1 MDSLLTHVAGM
12 PADETLIDAYSSA
25 VSGAVAA
32 AHPAVVHIEVRGSST
47 PKAAKAVGLP
57 EDFVALTLVIVGRP
71 GDGSLL
77 SERQVEAEKAP
88 RQRKDM
94 AEVAFHDRYSLPPQT
109 P

>member
-1 MDSLLTHVAGM
+1 MGNPRAVDSRLRHQALAGL
-12 PADETLIDAYSSA
+12 PPSCRQSSE
-25 VSGAVAA
+25 GLY
-32 AHPAVVHIEVRGSST
+32 AHPISGYSA

-94 AEVAFHDRYSLPPQT
+94 AEVAFHDRYSLPAQT